1 MTFLIG
7 QVPSNISEPTKARL
21 LHNPYW
27 PWYLQ
32 SETTSY
38 DTEFNTSIKDSLSG
52 EDIKFQHTVI
62 DTLGSIVSP
71 TAYERITEPIWKWI
85 VANNDIEF
93 GQFRR
98 IKINLLTRK
107 ETKHLYHTPHVD
119 FDQPHWTILYYVN
132 DSDGA
137 TYFFKNKYD
146 GTSQKLE
153 IQEKVEPRQG
163 RFVLFDGLQYHASS
177 NPQYNEKRCVV
188 NFNFT
193 SSISENLSTTFAEN
207 PEIS

>member
-1 MTFLIG
+1 M
-7 QVPSNISEPTKARL
+7 A
-21 LHNPYW
+21 
-27 PWYLQ
+27 WYLQ

-52 EDIKFQHTVI
+52 EDIQFQHTVI

-137 TYFFKNKYD
+137 TYFLR
-146 GTSQKLE
+146 TSMM
-153 IQEKVEPRQG
+153 VHHR
-163 RFVLFDGLQYHASS
+163 S
-177 NPQYNEKRCVV
+177 
-188 NFNFT
+188 
-193 SSISENLSTTFAEN
+193 
-207 PEIS
+207 